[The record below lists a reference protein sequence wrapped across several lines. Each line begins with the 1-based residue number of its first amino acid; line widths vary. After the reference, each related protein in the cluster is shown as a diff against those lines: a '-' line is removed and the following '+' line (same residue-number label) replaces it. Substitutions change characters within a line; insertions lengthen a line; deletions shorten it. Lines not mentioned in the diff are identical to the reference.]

1 MTKQIVTIVFLFLWG
16 LGLKAWAID
25 ITQLLDAAT
34 RHPGGEV
41 NVLAEQESAL
51 RAEAATAALFPK
63 IAAFGRAE
71 IYNSPTNLRPL
82 PPTEVNIPAG
92 ESIPFSREILR
103 YGLTLE
109 APVYVHKLYV
119 LREKLLL
126 LAESASL
133 SRRISTVSREA
144 AVVSLNSVYRYL
156 ASLDQAIAG
165 RLDSLSSTR
174 ESTALKV
181 KTGRLPEAELIKI
194 ETSLNDLEQQRND
207 IRAKMLDTRT
217 SITKLTGITLE
228 EPVPMAEKAEITPD
242 ALVEVQKWRKEVAA
256 AEKEVLARR
265 AARYPT
271 LWAYGA
277 VSGNDGTAYNT
288 NDHIY
293 RSYNFAALVLR
304 FPLFDRTL
312 TADEEI
318 ARVQLK
324 KARKQLEDI
333 QLELTSLEANL
344 REKLPIV
351 DRSRRLAE
359 KSVQNDEQ
367 LLAIAK
373 VAYDSGRMTIE
384 EYLRYESQVLASQA
398 ALNKAVDDRWQVVAR
413 QAVLY
418 GADLRGVVQ

>member
-1 MTKQIVTIVFLFLWG
+1 MKRFFAIVFLCLWG
-16 LGLKAWAID
+16 FGIQAWSMD
-25 ITQLLDAAT
+25 ITALLDAAA
-34 RHPGGEV
+34 RQPGNEV
-41 NVLAEQESAL
+41 SELAEQESAL
-51 RAEAATAALFPK
+51 RAEAATAALYPK
-63 IAAFGRAE
+63 IAAFGKAE
-71 IYNSPTNLRPL
+71 LFSSPTNLRPL

-92 ESIPFSREILR
+92 ESIPFSTEILR

-109 APVYVHKLYV
+109 APLYVHKLYV

-126 LAESASL
+126 LAEGASL

-144 AVVSLNSVYRYL
+144 AVVSLNSIYRYL

-165 RLDSLSSTR
+165 RLESLSSTR

-194 ETSLNDLEQQRND
+194 ETSLNDLEQQRNEL
-207 IRAKMLDTRT
+207 RAKMLDART
-217 SITKLTGITLE
+217 SITKLTGVALD
-228 EPVPMAEKAEITPD
+228 EPVPMAAKAEIIPEE
-242 ALVEVQKWRKEVAA
+242 LVEVQKGQKDVAA

-271 LWAYGA
+271 LSVYGA
-277 VSGNDGTAYNT
+277 VSGNDGEAYNT

-293 RSYNFAALVLR
+293 RSYNFAGVVLSV
-304 FPLFDRTL
+304 PLFDKTL
-312 TADEEI
+312 MADVDI
-318 ARVQLK
+318 ANVQLK
-324 KARKQLEDI
+324 KARKQLEDV

-344 REKLPIV
+344 KEKLPII
-351 DRSRRLAE
+351 DRSLRLAE

-398 ALNKAVDDRWQVVAR
+398 TLNKAVDDRWQIVAR

-418 GADLRGVVQ
+418 GVDLRGVVQ